1 MSSEATD
8 VQEASPKYGFTA
20 AKPAVPAG
28 YKQTEVGMI
37 PEDWELKQLCEI
49 TQIRSGIAKNSSAQV
64 QDPIHVHYLRVA
76 NVQDGYLDLSDMS
89 QITISR
95 SDLARFSVQSGDVL
109 MNEGGDRDKLGRGA
123 IWRGQYQPCIHQ
135 NHVFVVRPKK
145 VVDPEYLAF
154 WSAGDEARKYFLI
167 AGRQTTNLASINKTS
182 LGQLPV
188 VLPRVSEQR
197 AISTALSDVDA
208 LLEELDGLITK
219 KRDIK
224 QATMQQLLTGQ
235 TRLSGFKEEW
245 QAKTLAHL
253 AEIRSGGTPSTSTPG
268 FWNGGIPW
276 CTPTDITA
284 LRGQKHLT
292 NTERTISPSGLQ
304 ASSAETIPPNSVI
317 MTTRATIGECAI
329 NTVPMT
335 TNQGFKNL
343 VPIAADCE
351 FLYYLMT
358 IQKSRLV
365 QLCAGSTFLE
375 IGKKQLDKF
384 DLYLPESL
392 DEQKAIAA
400 ILSDMDTEID
410 ALKQRRAK
418 TAALKQA
425 MMQELLTG
433 RTRLVKPNG

>member
-1 MSSEATD
+1 MSSKATG

-20 AKPAVPAG
+20 AKPAVSVG

-64 QDPIHVHYLRVA
+64 QYPIHVHYLRVA

-197 AISTALSDVDA
+197 AISAALSDVDA
-208 LLEELDGLITK
+208 LLEELDRLIAK

-235 TRLSGFKEEW
+235 TRLPGFDGKWKTRQLNNYCRLKSGV
-245 QAKTLAHL
+245 AIT
-253 AEIRSGGTPSTSTPG
+253 STSIAENFQYPCYG
-268 FWNGGIPW
+268 GNGLRGYASTFTHDGGYALIGRQGALCGNVTFVSGKFFASEHALVVSAEPD
-276 CTPTDITA
+276 TDIRWLA
-284 LRGQKHLT
+284 IIL
-292 NTERTISPSGLQ
+292 ERMNLNQYSE
-304 ASSAETIPPNSVI
+304 SSAQPGLSSGKLMLLEVCGPTL
-317 MTTRATIGECAI
+317 RA
-329 NTVPMT
+329 
-335 TNQGFKNL
+335 
-343 VPIAADCE
+343 
-351 FLYYLMT
+351 
-358 IQKSRLV
+358 
-365 QLCAGSTFLE
+365 
-375 IGKKQLDKF
+375 
-384 DLYLPESL
+384 
-392 DEQKAIAA
+392 EQKAIAKV
-400 ILSDMDTEID
+400 LSDMQSEAE
-410 ALKQRRAK
+410 ALENHRAK
-418 TAALKQA
+418 TASLKQA

-433 RTRLVKPNG
+433 RTRLVNSAD

>member
-1 MSSEATD
+1 MNSEE
-8 VQEASPKYGFTA
+8 VEVREVSPRYGYTA
-20 AKPAVPAG
+20 DKPAVPAG
-28 YKQTEVGMI
+28 YKQTEVGII
-37 PEDWELKQLCEI
+37 PENWDANLLGRFWSVTDCKHITARFVPQAYPLASIREVQSRFIDLTNAKQTTARFYNLLIEGGRKPQHGDLI
-49 TQIRSGIAKNSSAQV
+49 LSRNATVGEVAQV
-64 QDPIHVHYLRVA
+64 AKWHPPFAMGQDVCLLRKKSNKYSTEFLQSIFESPVILNQLANLMVGSTFKRA
-76 NVQDGYLDLSDMS
+76 NVQ
-89 QITISR
+89 QIRNFIVPMPPSEE
-95 SDLARFSVQSGDVL
+95 QS
-109 MNEGGDRDKLGRGA
+109 A
-123 IWRGQYQPCIHQ
+123 I
-135 NHVFVVRPKK
+135 
-145 VVDPEYLAF
+145 A
-154 WSAGDEARKYFLI
+154 
-167 AGRQTTNLASINKTS
+167 
-182 LGQLPV
+182 
-188 VLPRVSEQR
+188 
-197 AISTALSDVDA
+197 TALSDVDA
-208 LLEELDGLITK
+208 LLEELDRLIAK
-219 KRDIK
+219 KHDIK

-245 QAKTLAHL
+245 QTKPLAHL

-365 QLCAGSTFLE
+365 QLCAGSSR
-375 IGKKQLDKF
+375 
-384 DLYLPESL
+384 P
-392 DEQKAIAA
+392 
-400 ILSDMDTEID
+400 
-410 ALKQRRAK
+410 
-418 TAALKQA
+418 
-425 MMQELLTG
+425 
-433 RTRLVKPNG
+433 

>member
-235 TRLSGFKEEW
+235 TR
-245 QAKTLAHL
+245 
-253 AEIRSGGTPSTSTPG
+253 
-268 FWNGGIPW
+268 
-276 CTPTDITA
+276 
-284 LRGQKHLT
+284 
-292 NTERTISPSGLQ
+292 
-304 ASSAETIPPNSVI
+304 
-317 MTTRATIGECAI
+317 
-329 NTVPMT
+329 
-335 TNQGFKNL
+335 
-343 VPIAADCE
+343 
-351 FLYYLMT
+351 
-358 IQKSRLV
+358 
-365 QLCAGSTFLE
+365 
-375 IGKKQLDKF
+375 
-384 DLYLPESL
+384 
-392 DEQKAIAA
+392 
-400 ILSDMDTEID
+400 
-410 ALKQRRAK
+410 
-418 TAALKQA
+418 
-425 MMQELLTG
+425 
-433 RTRLVKPNG
+433 